1 MKSTTKKL
9 GPADKKPRLVT
20 NPTKEAKSD
29 KHKAHKAPAR
39 STGYSK
45 GGCVVKNTCSPKAVS
60 AGASYT
66 GSGRKK

>member
-29 KHKAHKAPAR
+29 RDLPHKAR
-39 STGYSK
+39 SRTTGYSK
-45 GGCVVKNTCSPKAVS
+45 GGCVVKNTCSPKAVA